1 MERTRRYRV
10 AILDDYQ
17 DAARRYADWSPV
29 ERDAD
34 IAIFRD
40 TVADVDRLVERLEPF
55 HVVCAMR
62 ERTRFNAEVLKRLP
76 NLRLIAS
83 TGSWN
88 AAIDVDAA
96 HACGITVSGTEGGG
110 SATPEFTWALI
121 LAAARHIPDEV
132 ASVRRGGWQTAVGAD
147 LKGRVLGI
155 LGLGRIGREVAA
167 VGQAFGMEVIAWS
180 QNLRE
185 DDARAFGVRRV
196 EREALFSLSDVLT
209 IHLKLSPRTTGLVDA
224 AALAAMKPSAI
235 LVNTSRGPIVDEQAL
250 VDALAAGRPAMA
262 ALDVYDV
269 EPLPTEHR
277 LRSLPNLITTP
288 HIGYVTEQ
296 TYRVFYG
303 QTVDNIRNWMD
314 GKPSRIVGPST

>member
-1 MERTRRYRV
+1 MPPTRRYRV
-10 AILDDYQ
+10 AVLDDYQ
-17 DAARRYADWSPV
+17 DAARRYADWSQV

-34 IAIFRD
+34 ITVFRE

-62 ERTRFNAEVLKRLP
+62 ERTRFGVEVLKRLP

-83 TGSWN
+83 TGASN

-96 HACGITVSGTEGGG
+96 HACGITVSGTDGGG

-121 LAAARHIPDEV
+121 LAAARHLPEEV

-155 LGLGRIGREVAA
+155 LGLGRIGRAVAT
-167 VGQAFGMEVIAWS
+167 VGHAFGMQVIAWS

-277 LRSLPNLITTP
+277 LRSLPNLITSP